1 MKTGRLARAAMLEFT
16 VHIAREAGRYLKDNM
31 GTDLDVSFKGRIN
44 PVTRVDRASQ
54 DMIMSAISKE
64 FPDHSVIAEE
74 GLTKETGS
82 EYTWYVDPLD
92 GTVNYI
98 HGIPIFCVSI
108 GLYKKGAPYLGVC
121 YSPVSDELY
130 SSEHGKGAFLNGRQ
144 IRVSP
149 AARLIDALVVTGFP
163 YREDSLE
170 ESVSRFTRV
179 LARAQGIRRMGSAA
193 LDLCAV
199 ARGSFDAFWE
209 AGLSPWDIAAGM
221 AIVHEA
227 GGIVTG
233 FDGSPVNLGCGNVL
247 AANSELHGE
256 LLRLM

>member
-1 MKTGRLARAAMLEFT
+1 MKTGRLARPAMLDFII
-16 VHIAREAGRYLKDNM
+16 HIARDAGRYLKDNM

-44 PVTRVDRASQ
+44 PVTRVDKASQ
-54 DMIMSAISKE
+54 DMIVGAISRE
-64 FPDHSVIAEE
+64 FPGHSVIAEE
-74 GLTKETGS
+74 GLTQETGS

-98 HGIPIFCVSI
+98 HGIPFFCVSI
-108 GLYKKGAPYLGVC
+108 GLYKKGEPYLGVC
-121 YSPVSDELY
+121 YSPVLDELY
-130 SSEHGKGAFLNGRQ
+130 SSEHGKGAFLNGRR

-149 AARLIDALVVTGFP
+149 AAHLIDALVVTGFP
-163 YREDSLE
+163 YLKDSLE
-170 ESVSRFTRV
+170 ESLSRFARV
-179 LARAQGIRRMGSAA
+179 LAQAQGIRRMGSAA

-221 AIVHEA
+221 AIVREA

-233 FDGSPVNLGCGNVL
+233 FDGAAVNLSCGNVL
-247 AANSELHGE
+247 AANGALHGE
-256 LLRLM
+256 LLGLM